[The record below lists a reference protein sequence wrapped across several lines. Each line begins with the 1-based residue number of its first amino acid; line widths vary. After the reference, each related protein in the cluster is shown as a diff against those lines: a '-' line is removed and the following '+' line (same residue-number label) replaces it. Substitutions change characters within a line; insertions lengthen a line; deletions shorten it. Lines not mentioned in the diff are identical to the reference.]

1 VLFNSIGFII
11 LLPICTLLYYLLPAR
26 FRVWY
31 FLLISY
37 LYFITIEPR
46 YLTLL
51 LAATLVNFISGIWI
65 SSTTSIT
72 QKKLVFILGL
82 IVNIGILSTFKYFAF
97 LNESVKFLVESFGIE
112 YTIPSYNF
120 IIPVGISFFTLQNLS
135 YLFDVYRGSL
145 KAERNLLKFAL
156 YTAFFTKITAGPI
169 ERAGKFLPQINQPHS
184 FDYAKVTHGLKRFT
198 WGLFKKMVV
207 ADRIVF
213 LIAPIFNDPGDFHG
227 FTLILSVYFF
237 AIQVYLDFSAYSDI
251 AIGLAEM
258 FGFTLTENFRRPYFA
273 ASIIEFWNRWH
284 ISLSTWLRDYIFYP
298 LRRGLI
304 RQKSARMI
312 QVIVPPIVTMLVSGL
327 WHGAGWT
334 FVIWGLLH
342 GLYFTIAGPLEHGI
356 DQLVKWLRLDRY
368 PAVSKGIKIFVTFN
382 LVSFAWI
389 FFRANS
395 LTDALTII
403 HNITLVDFRNTLE
416 IFIDRPARLAA
427 LQYSTIFFIVV
438 LIIEILEEKH
448 DLYAILKHQ
457 PTWLR
462 WLVYY
467 AVVMSITLFS
477 ADPNMPLQFMYYQF

>member
-156 YTAFFTKITAGPI
+156 YTAFFTKIT
-169 ERAGKFLPQINQPHS
+169 S
-184 FDYAKVTHGLKRFT
+184 
-198 WGLFKKMVV
+198 
-207 ADRIVF
+207 
-213 LIAPIFNDPGDFHG
+213 
-227 FTLILSVYFF
+227 
-237 AIQVYLDFSAYSDI
+237 
-251 AIGLAEM
+251 
-258 FGFTLTENFRRPYFA
+258 
-273 ASIIEFWNRWH
+273 
-284 ISLSTWLRDYIFYP
+284 
-298 LRRGLI
+298 
-304 RQKSARMI
+304 
-312 QVIVPPIVTMLVSGL
+312 
-327 WHGAGWT
+327 
-334 FVIWGLLH
+334 
-342 GLYFTIAGPLEHGI
+342 
-356 DQLVKWLRLDRY
+356 LRLRK
-368 PAVSKGIKIFVTFN
+368 SHSRIETIHLGIVQEN
-382 LVSFAWI
+382 G
-389 FFRANS
+389 R
-395 LTDALTII
+395 
-403 HNITLVDFRNTLE
+403 R
-416 IFIDRPARLAA
+416 
-427 LQYSTIFFIVV
+427 
-438 LIIEILEEKH
+438 
-448 DLYAILKHQ
+448 
-457 PTWLR
+457 
-462 WLVYY
+462 
-467 AVVMSITLFS
+467 
-477 ADPNMPLQFMYYQF
+477 